1 MLIGVRDKN
10 SFGWFL
16 ILLVTSLQLKTFGYL
31 KAYLDKADWIKKN
44 LQSYMLTIT
53 ENNIE
58 IKRYIV
64 HIQLLK
70 KTNFHSRKAF

>member
-1 MLIGVRDKN
+1 MLFGVRDKN

-70 KTNFHSRKAF
+70 KD

>member
-70 KTNFHSRKAF
+70 KD